1 MYKCTAGVTQSLD
14 GLYCRL
20 ANQELCCCILYQTQE
35 IFYTSCNHFVQH
47 DTSVEQRIR
56 CKLSPALCSS
66 CFFNIYMNPF
76 LVPFSLVS
84 TWLYRLAAI
93 AKFRKS
99 WQMTIKKLSA
109 TQQTL
114 KPSRIIAQAEAFRW
128 LIHWLSW
135 YFFSINSFTS
145 STQWPLTTFVRL
157 WITKK
162 SENEELCRTV
172 LCLSKRAYFYLFIVN
187 YS

>member
-1 MYKCTAGVTQSLD
+1 MYKNTAGVTQSLD

-35 IFYTSCNHFVQH
+35 IFYTSCNNFVQH

-56 CKLSPALCSS
+56 CKLSPAVFSTRCVLHCAPVVF
-66 CFFNIYMNPF
+66 FFNIYMNPF

-84 TWLYRLAAI
+84 IVWLYRLAAI
-93 AKFRKS
+93 AKFGKS
-99 WQMTIKKLSA
+99 WQTTIKTFSA

-114 KPSRIIAQAEAFRW
+114 IPSRIIAQAEDFRW
-128 LIHWLSW
+128 LIHRLSW

-145 STQWPLTTFVRL
+145 STRWPLTTFVRQPL
-157 WITKK
+157 DHK
-162 SENEELCRTV
+162 
-172 LCLSKRAYFYLFIVN
+172 
-187 YS
+187 